1 MGLLSPAPTVLGACS
16 LTAAVETVCAVHL
29 CVCITIMASV
39 DSAQAVV
46 MAGVEVSP
54 AFQCLTAA
62 WCLLGV
68 PIIIHGGIGAVYC
81 VEGHLATYLMYLFGT
96 FAWAVACTALFL
108 RYGNTCSS
116 LHPTT
121 NDGRSTAS
129 MVCGVSNGMVIFW
142 MLALLGLIIA
152 GAYLVWSM
160 KEYCKTRLE
169 MELIRYQEPWQVVQ
183 ALADD
188 VAAEQA
194 MEAKA
199 AMNMAMTRGEGFATA
214 AYDPSPATLQPQPMP
229 MPFAMYG
236 SAGSAPAPVV
246 TSMPMSQS
254 ITVAVPKGTMGN
266 TRHVA
271 DGGQMFNMMDRNHD
285 GQISMAEAQQGLAMM
300 ASSRQFAS
308 AGVQELAPAAL
319 QPTQARH

>member
-29 CVCITIMASV
+29 CVCIFVLTQV
-39 DSAQAVV
+39 DSAQAVF

-54 AFQCLTAA
+54 AWQCVSAA

-81 VEGHLATYLMYLFGT
+81 VEGHLATYLMYLIGT
-96 FAWAVACTALFL
+96 FAWAGAWTMLFL
-108 RYGNTCSS
+108 RFGNTCST

-129 MVCGVSNGMVIFW
+129 FVCGISNGMVIFW
-142 MLALLGLIIA
+142 MLALLGLIVA

-160 KEYCKTRLE
+160 KEYCKKRLE

-199 AMNMAMTRGEGFATA
+199 AINMAMTRGEGFATA
-214 AYDPSPATLQPQPMP
+214 AYNPGPVPMQPQPIP
-229 MPFAMYG
+229 PAMYG
-236 SAGSAPAPVV
+236 SAGSAPAPA
-246 TSMPMSQS
+246 QS
-254 ITVAVPKGTMGN
+254 ITVAVPKGTVGP

-271 DGGQMFNMMDRNHD
+271 DGGQMFTMMDRNHD
-285 GQISMAEAQQGLAMM
+285 GQISMAEAQQGLAIM
-300 ASSRQFAS
+300 ASSRQIDPV
-308 AGVQELAPAAL
+308 GVQELASAAP
-319 QPTQARH
+319 QPTEVRH

>member
-29 CVCITIMASV
+29 CACIFILAQV
-39 DSAQAVV
+39 DSANSVV

-54 AFQCLTAA
+54 AFQSITAA

-68 PIIIHGGIGAVYC
+68 PMIIHGGIGAIYC
-81 VEGHLATYLMYLFGT
+81 VEGHLATYMLYLAGT
-96 FAWAVACTALFL
+96 MVWAIAWIVLFL
-108 RYGNTCSS
+108 RYGNTCST

-129 MVCGVSNGMVIFW
+129 FVCGISNGMVIFW
-142 MLALLGLIIA
+142 MLALLGVIA
-152 GAYLVWSM
+152 TGVYLVWSM

-199 AMNMAMTRGEGFATA
+199 AVNTALAGGGFATA
-214 AYDPSPATLQPQPMP
+214 FYDPGLAPAGPQPMP
-229 MPFAMYG
+229 PAM
-236 SAGSAPAPVV
+236 PAPIVRQ
-246 TSMPMSQS
+246 MPMNQS
-254 ITVAVPKGTMGN
+254 ITVAVPKGAVGP
-266 TRHVA
+266 TRDVA
-271 DGGQMFNMMDRNHD
+271 DGGQLFSMMDRNHD
-285 GQISMAEAQQGLAMM
+285 GQISLPEAQQGLTAM
-300 ASSRQFAS
+300 ASSQRLPSVELAS
-308 AGVQELAPAAL
+308 AVPQSM
-319 QPTQARH
+319 QVRH